1 MNELNLC
8 FNHLTEIPDVHEW
21 SPGLTVLDVSNNKLT
36 TLPLDVVA
44 VSIRK
49 LNLSHN
55 KFRTVPRCVCSFTSL
70 QYLNISYN
78 PDILSLPVE
87 MGRLS
92 NLNKFLIEGLR
103 NLKDPPRSVQN
114 DARECIRYLNSKL
127 RSARKFYRMKLM
139 LVGKQNRGKTTLV
152 ARLQGLD
159 VGINQSTVGVDV
171 SEWHYA
177 GGLGKKKYQFSI
189 WDFGGQEEYY
199 ATHQCFLSERSM
211 YLLLWNVKHGEKGI
225 AELKP
230 WLDNIALRAPRS
242 CVLIVGTHLD
252 EVEEEER
259 PMIDELLGKVAELA
273 SDYQNK
279 LVIPEMLAVGLMN
292 RLENIGTLRE
302 AIYNQASEYKG
313 KGSIPVMGQE
323 IPASYFKLN
332 KELEKVQEEVHKG
345 NKDPVMHVEQF
356 KNLVQELKL
365 PDICSDDELRT
376 ATLFLNEV
384 GTILHYDDRSNRIN
398 ELYFIDPQWLCKM
411 MSEIV
416 TVRERNPFVK
426 NGILHSRDVPFLFRD
441 PRFPWQYFERYL
453 TLLDRFEIA
462 LPLDNR
468 RILIPS
474 MLPDERPV
482 DADIPDDKLAPL
494 YFRFIIFSSPTP
506 PGFWSRL
513 ISRVMHTVP
522 HVCQA
527 LDALADQP
535 DDDPSDGRGEPE
547 PESINSSITDE
558 MSAQQV
564 SISSPIQSPPNEVP
578 FLLPNIKRFIVVEE
592 YEEPLDLSQFKL
604 RYWKE
609 GVVYQ
614 GPDVSFAIESLK
626 QSKVYIK
633 TKKRDGIIIMSSP
646 TGKGT
651 KVFCQ
656 LVDIILSL
664 IHEWYP
670 GLEESISTKGVE
682 QRVPCY
688 ECRKLGRANPFEFK
702 IDQYMSLITSNR
714 PQIECGYERDPNK
727 NHKVALTD
735 IMPDLLLQDLDAEFL
750 LKADEIKYQEDQ
762 DSLLGEGGFG
772 KVYRGKCR
780 GKSVAIK
787 KYLTRIEDAFNE
799 LRSEAKVLQKSHHP
813 CLVCLVGV
821 SVYPLMALVLEEA
834 PMGSLERH
842 LLKKS
847 TPVPR
852 LVMFRI
858 AAQVAAALRFLH
870 QHGIIFRDLKAA
882 NVLVWSLDEASL
894 CHSKVTDFGIA
905 THLSPVGVLGIQ
917 GTKGFIAPEVFFIGK
932 KKGIYNHKA
941 DIFSFGMLLY
951 QMIARRHPFHNV
963 QPVKIDTKVVQGDR
977 PSIVDTPMAETGY
990 FYLTRLMERCWVD
1003 KPDERPET
1011 SDLIVQVS
1019 NVIFQSVMGIHP
1031 VRSRFS
1037 LRRGCAIT
1045 PHDYA
1050 KANVTS
1056 QTNSELWIC
1065 CDGSEGAE
1073 LNIYNTNRM
1082 VKLSKNF
1089 IKENQVQCMCV
1100 CGDHVWVCSR
1110 VGIEYGVIDIFSM
1123 ISRELVH
1130 NIRMRENAVSCITC
1144 SDTVVYL
1151 GTLEGYCFAFDM
1163 DIKAIQSNF
1172 CPKYRYISEHAIDGI
1187 IVTKK
1192 HVWVSHTRFMSFLN
1206 LDTLQLKHSYERSQR
1221 MDAFIGHLAMSTHE
1235 DKCIVWSSHLGGCTL
1250 SAWDA
1255 ETETHLYDIDVRE
1268 VLLKDVGIGDCSEHD
1283 AIMTCMTPAMD
1294 TVWVGMATGH
1304 ILLFHKQELMIHV
1317 RPYVEFIRVLIP
1329 VPCEGPCQK
1338 EKCMV
1343 VSGAE
1348 GFQSPLPGYSAELLD
1363 KDEEPSFDKSGV
1375 MILWEAYSGETLRQM
1390 RTLQESPNYLNNH
1403 KTVARIVKNLHF
1415 KDDTHILEDLT
1426 KSEQE
1431 TESEEAPLIEES
1443 LTPFCPDRSALT
1455 SITGPMESHSYEI
1468 DSQGLQEVMHGRHGQ
1483 SQLTIQPPQLSTSTS
1498 YELQEK
1504 DTEIQRLTQQ
1514 LQTINKELRDTK
1526 QQQIDVT
1533 RALQEDLH
1541 AKERQLQQLHRELE
1555 EKQQTQVA
1563 LCQERDDIERNLH
1576 RQVLDLQQANVTLQ
1590 QQIQQ
1595 LQEQSHWVVRREEIE
1610 MTEEVLGKGS
1620 WGEVKVAKFRGLRV
1634 AAKCIHEVILSPYNM
1649 SIFTRE
1655 MEIAARVRH
1664 PNLLQFIGATRV
1676 GTPIILSE
1684 LMPTSLRQE
1693 LEKSSLT
1700 SLQIIKI
1707 ARDISAAL
1715 NYLHLW
1721 QPHSILHRD
1730 VSSPNVLLEPS
1741 GRGTWKAKLSDYGSA
1756 NLVQS
1761 ISAGSVAP
1769 GNPFYAAPEAQYP
1782 DHHSPAMDVFSF
1794 GALLMEMI
1802 LHQPPASKTADKM
1815 IQSETIQWPSMKS
1828 LVQRCISRESRNR
1841 PSISQ
1846 VLIELEQM

>member
-1 MNELNLC
+1 MSSIPRCLLELPSLNELNLC

-21 SPGLTVLDVSNNKLT
+21 SPGLTVLDVSNNELT

-44 VSIRK
+44 VSIRT
-49 LNLSHN
+49 LNLSNN
-55 KFRTVPRCVCSFTSL
+55 KFRTVPLCVCSFTSL

-92 NLNKFLIEGLR
+92 NLNKLLTEGLKD
-103 NLKDPPRSVQN
+103 LSDPPRNIQK
-114 DARECIRYLNSKL
+114 DARDCIRYLNSKL

-139 LVGKQNRGKTTLV
+139 LVGKQDRGKTTLV

-177 GGLGKKKYQFSI
+177 GGLGRKKYQFSI

-242 CVLIVGTHLD
+242 CVLIVGSHLD
-252 EVEEEER
+252 EVEEGER
-259 PMIDELLGKVAELA
+259 PMVDELLGKVAELA

-279 LVIPEMLAVGLMN
+279 LVIPEVLAVGLMN

-323 IPASYFKLN
+323 IPASYFQLN

-398 ELYFIDPQWLCKM
+398 ELYFIDPRWLCKM

-474 MLPDERPV
+474 MLPDERPD

-522 HVCQA
+522 QVCQA

-535 DDDPSDGRGEPE
+535 DDPSDGKGDPE
-547 PESINSSITDE
+547 AESSNSSITDE
-558 MSAQQV
+558 TSAQQV
-564 SISSPIQSPPNEVP
+564 SISSPMQSPSSEVS
-578 FLLPNIKRFIVVEE
+578 FLLPNIKRFIVGEG
-592 YEEPLDLSQFKL
+592 YDEPLDQSQFKL

-609 GVVYQ
+609 GIVYQ

-626 QSKVYIK
+626 QSKVYTK

-651 KVFCQ
+651 KVICQ

-670 GLEESISTKGVE
+670 GLEESTTNKGVE

-688 ECRKLGRANPFEFK
+688 ECRKLGRSNPFEFK

-714 PQIECGYERDPNK
+714 PQIECGYDRDANK

-750 LKADEIKYQEDQ
+750 LKPDEIKYQEDQ

-787 KYLTRIEDAFNE
+787 KYLTRNEDAFNE

-917 GTKGFIAPEVFFIGK
+917 GTKGFIAPEVLFIGK
-932 KKGIYNHKA
+932 KKAIYNHRA

-990 FYLTRLMERCWVD
+990 FYLTRLMERCWHD

-1056 QTNSELWIC
+1056 HTNSELWIC

-1110 VGIEYGVIDIFSM
+1110 AGIEYGVIDIFSM

-1163 DIKAIQSNF
+1163 DLKAVQTN
-1172 CPKYRYISEHAIDGI
+1172 CRPKYRYISEHAIDGI
-1187 IVTKK
+1187 VVTKK
-1192 HVWVSHTRFMSFLN
+1192 HVWVSHTRFMFYLN
-1206 LDTLQLKHSYERSQR
+1206 LDTLQLEHSYKRSQR

-1235 DKCIVWSSHLGGCTL
+1235 DKCIVWSSHLGGSTL

-1268 VLLKDVGIGDCSEHD
+1268 ILLKDVGIGDCSEHD

-1294 TVWVGMATGH
+1294 AVWVGMATGH
-1304 ILLFHKQELMIHV
+1304 ILVFHEQELLLHMH
-1317 RPYVEFIRVLIP
+1317 PYTEYMRFLIP

-1343 VSGAE
+1343 VSGAK
-1348 GFQSPLPGYSAELLD
+1348 GFQSPLPEYSAELPD
-1363 KDEEPSFDKSGV
+1363 PEEERGQGLDKSGV

-1390 RTLQESPNYLNNH
+1390 RTLQESPHYLDNH
-1403 KTVARIVKNLHF
+1403 KTVARMVRNLHF
-1415 KDDTHILEDLT
+1415 KDDTHILEDIT
-1426 KSEQE
+1426 KPGQE
-1431 TESEEAPLIEES
+1431 TELEEAPLIEEA
-1443 LTPFCPDRSALT
+1443 LIPFSPDRSVLTTSIAGSMESPSEVEIHLKDEISVSSSPEPIENQSPSETLLEGLPHSYKIDAQRMQEMRENKVSVGVEAEEVRQRARSHALLNETLDIDILGLSVRISCPKPVLLSQAMAKVESEGSFQTKMDFILGYRQGDSGEVVHLT
-1455 SITGPMESHSYEI
+1455 S
-1468 DSQGLQEVMHGRHGQ
+1468 
-1483 SQLTIQPPQLSTSTS
+1483 
-1498 YELQEK
+1498 QEK
-1504 DTEIQRLTQQ
+1504 FDHYL
-1514 LQTINKELRDTK
+1514 
-1526 QQQIDVT
+1526 
-1533 RALQEDLH
+1533 
-1541 AKERQLQQLHRELE
+1541 
-1555 EKQQTQVA
+1555 
-1563 LCQERDDIERNLH
+1563 
-1576 RQVLDLQQANVTLQ
+1576 
-1590 QQIQQ
+1590 
-1595 LQEQSHWVVRREEIE
+1595 
-1610 MTEEVLGKGS
+1610 
-1620 WGEVKVAKFRGLRV
+1620 
-1634 AAKCIHEVILSPYNM
+1634 
-1649 SIFTRE
+1649 E
-1655 MEIAARVRH
+1655 ME
-1664 PNLLQFIGATRV
+1664 
-1676 GTPIILSE
+1676 
-1684 LMPTSLRQE
+1684 
-1693 LEKSSLT
+1693 
-1700 SLQIIKI
+1700 
-1707 ARDISAAL
+1707 
-1715 NYLHLW
+1715 
-1721 QPHSILHRD
+1721 
-1730 VSSPNVLLEPS
+1730 
-1741 GRGTWKAKLSDYGSA
+1741 
-1756 NLVQS
+1756 
-1761 ISAGSVAP
+1761 
-1769 GNPFYAAPEAQYP
+1769 
-1782 DHHSPAMDVFSF
+1782 
-1794 GALLMEMI
+1794 
-1802 LHQPPASKTADKM
+1802 
-1815 IQSETIQWPSMKS
+1815 
-1828 LVQRCISRESRNR
+1828 NR
-1841 PSISQ
+1841 PMLLFVQ
-1846 VLIELEQM
+1846 K